1 MKKKSL
7 RWLAVMLA
15 MVFVLA
21 GCGASSKSEAYDA
34 MGAPTAEA
42 PAEEAVVE
50 DDMMWKEEAI
60 EEEATAPEESGVDK
74 PAANRKLIK
83 RYYINLETREF
94 ETLVDYIQTSVEA
107 ADGYIENSN
116 MSGTSIDG
124 YGNRSAYFVLRVPVK
139 DAAGFI
145 AGLEENG
152 HMTHKSEE
160 VEDVTLAYVDTQ
172 SRLASLRV
180 EQEAL
185 MEMLEQATDLDTLF
199 AIQSRLTDV
208 RYQLESYESQLR
220 TYDNLVDYT
229 TITVDVYEVQRETVI
244 DDGTFGSRLKEEVAE
259 SLENF
264 VEGAESLIIWFIA
277 AFPYW
282 IILAVIATAIVL
294 GVRASHKRYYK
305 KKELEAALKRQK
317 IDVENA
323 SEDQKISEESEK
335 KEE

>member
-1 MKKKSL
+1 
-7 RWLAVMLA
+7 
-15 MVFVLA
+15 
-21 GCGASSKSEAYDA
+21 
-34 MGAPTAEA
+34 
-42 PAEEAVVE
+42 
-50 DDMMWKEEAI
+50 
-60 EEEATAPEESGVDK
+60 
-74 PAANRKLIK
+74 
-83 RYYINLETREF
+83 
-94 ETLVDYIQTSVEA
+94 
-107 ADGYIENSN
+107 
-116 MSGTSIDG
+116 
-124 YGNRSAYFVLRVPVK
+124 
-139 DAAGFI
+139 
-145 AGLEENG
+145 
-152 HMTHKSEE
+152 
-160 VEDVTLAYVDTQ
+160 VDTQ